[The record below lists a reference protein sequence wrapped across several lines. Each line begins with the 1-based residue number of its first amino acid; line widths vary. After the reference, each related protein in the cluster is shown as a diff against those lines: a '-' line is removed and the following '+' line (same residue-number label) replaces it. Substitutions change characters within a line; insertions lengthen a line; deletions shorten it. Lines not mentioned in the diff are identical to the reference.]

1 MGWKGIEKWDGL
13 RVCVYEHAYLNLIF
27 TFLSIT
33 NVFTN
38 GCIDYLEDGFGEI

>member
-1 MGWKGIEKWDGL
+1 MGWAPY
-13 RVCVYEHAYLNLIF
+13 VCVYLNLIF

-38 GCIDYLEDGFGEI
+38 GWGDYLEDGFGKI